1 MYLLLFPGPSSPDSP
16 VFCWGTVPGWIFVSC
31 TSKAQAAHISG
42 CSMTAQSQLSH
53 ASPALPRPKW
63 PGVLPEHNPRWGSLS
78 NALPRSK
85 LLRFQDVPECTVPKS
100 HSGSQDSC
108 VVIVPGLP
116 CFSCTAQVHSGQ
128 FLRYSI
134 RIQSMHGEPC
144 TASDELL
151 SGYDTL
157 RSYKLSQ
164 IPGSHG

>member
-16 VFCWGTVPGWIFVSC
+16 VLCRGTVIVEFFISC
-31 TSKAQAAHISG
+31 TSKAQAAHFSG

-63 PGVLPEHNPRWGSLS
+63 SGVLPEHSPRWGSLS

-85 LLRFQDVPECTVPKS
+85 LLRFQDVPEYTVPES

-108 VVIVPGLP
+108 EVTVPDGP

-128 FLRYSI
+128 FLRYSTS
-134 RIQSMHGEPC
+134 IQSMHSELC
-144 TASDELL
+144 ISAEKLL
-151 SGYDTL
+151 SGYDTFC
-157 RSYKLSQ
+157 RYKLSQ
-164 IPGSHG
+164 ISGSHC